1 MVSLAGGTK
10 YDVLSKPHAEYI
22 FIGLYTDNSINS
34 IHAPV
39 QMLLTGEMI
48 SADAAAEMGL
58 INTAVDADELD
69 DAVATLA
76 AGIASKVQRWEE
88 EEEEEEVEVEEEEEE
103 EEEGCVVWCCELH
116 PYADLPGTDTLFVVP
131 LPLPSPPSLF
141 PLPRVVAHPKSATA
155 IRMGKETF
163 YRQLEAPSLGEAYA
177 IAGQSM
183 VDNMLQVGFRNRNIL
198 TQVCI

>member
-1 MVSLAGGTK
+1 
-10 YDVLSKPHAEYI
+10 
-22 FIGLYTDNSINS
+22 
-34 IHAPV
+34 
-39 QMLLTGEMI
+39 MLLTGEMI

-88 EEEEEEVEVEEEEEE
+88 EEEEEE
-103 EEEGCVVWCCELH
+103 GCVVWCCELH
-116 PYADLPGTDTLFVVP
+116 PYADLPGTDTLFVVSLPLPSSPSLFPLPSSLFP